1 MDFIVLA
8 GLTSTFLQMLVF
20 SYDIV
25 CQWSRNFRKRVAQ
38 FPPHMRLD
46 DARLDRAVYKLP
58 KFHILNHGRPCQVK
72 YLPNYLKWSAWTNG
86 EDPERFWAYLNPASM
101 STREMGEGSRKET
114 TDDHIRSWNFRKIIN
129 FGTFYQVSCSIYL
142 S

>member
-1 MDFIVLA
+1 MPMV
-8 GLTSTFLQMLVF
+8 T
-20 SYDIV
+20 
-25 CQWSRNFRKRVAQ
+25 NFRKRVAQ

-58 KFHILNHGRPCQVK
+58 KFHILNHGRRCQVK
-72 YLPNYLKWSAWTNG
+72 YSPNYLRWSARMNG
-86 EDPERFWAYLNPASM
+86 EDPERFWAHMNPASM
-101 STREMGEGSRKET
+101 STREMGEGSREET

-129 FGTFYQVSCSIYL
+129 FSTFYQVSCTIYL